1 MSMPQPKKIK
11 IIEEYIF
18 CEVND
23 QKMLLTKN
31 QKRVA
36 IDRYERLSPQLPMCA
51 LTEVERLQT
60 KYQAELSISA
70 ELRKELE
77 RVAKENIQ
85 VGNVRNHLH
94 RQKLELLRENKRL
107 KARKWYQVIWAG
119 PRGGRDDS

>member
-1 MSMPQPKKIK
+1 MSMPQPKKLK

-36 IDRYERLSPQLPMCA
+36 IDRYERLSPQLPRCA

-107 KARKWYQVIWAG
+107 KARKWYQVIWQG
-119 PRGGRDDS
+119 LKG